1 MNEQQFQKIQAK
13 YGDEYLL
20 RQLAEEC
27 IELAHASLKL
37 IRAMR
42 GETPLPI
49 EKSRASFLEEV
60 ADVRV
65 MYLVLS
71 WMLGH
76 DEILSIQE
84 QSKEK
89 ECRMIERLLG
99 EGAKEDEGHTDLQ
112 AGRTRIDVV

>member
-13 YGDEYLL
+13 YGDEYLF

-49 EKSRASFLEEV
+49 EKARASFLEEV

-65 MYLVLS
+65 MYFVLLR
-71 WMLGH
+71 MLGN

-89 ECRMIERLLG
+89 ERRMIERLIG
-99 EGAKEDEGHTDLQ
+99 EGAKEDEGHADL
-112 AGRTRIDVV
+112 

>member
-13 YGDEYLL
+13 YGDEYLF

-49 EKSRASFLEEV
+49 EKARASFLEEV

-65 MYLVLS
+65 MYFVL
-71 WMLGH
+71 L
-76 DEILSIQE
+76 
-84 QSKEK
+84 
-89 ECRMIERLLG
+89 RMPAMTKFCLYKNSQKKKSAE
-99 EGAKEDEGHTDLQ
+99 
-112 AGRTRIDVV
+112 

>member
-1 MNEQQFQKIQAK
+1 MNEQQFQKNQAD

-49 EKSRASFLEEV
+49 EKARAGPMSILWTKKV
-60 ADVRV
+60 
-65 MYLVLS
+65 
-71 WMLGH
+71 
-76 DEILSIQE
+76 EIL
-84 QSKEK
+84 
-89 ECRMIERLLG
+89 C
-99 EGAKEDEGHTDLQ
+99 
-112 AGRTRIDVV
+112 

>member
-1 MNEQQFQKIQAK
+1 
-13 YGDEYLL
+13 
-20 RQLAEEC
+20 
-27 IELAHASLKL
+27 
-37 IRAMR
+37 
-42 GETPLPI
+42 
-49 EKSRASFLEEV
+49 
-60 ADVRV
+60 
-65 MYLVLS
+65 
-71 WMLGH
+71 MLGH

>member
-49 EKSRASFLEEV
+49 EKARASFLEEV

-71 WMLGH
+71 RMLGH

-99 EGAKEDEGHTDLQ
+99 EGAKEDEGHTDL
-112 AGRTRIDVV
+112 